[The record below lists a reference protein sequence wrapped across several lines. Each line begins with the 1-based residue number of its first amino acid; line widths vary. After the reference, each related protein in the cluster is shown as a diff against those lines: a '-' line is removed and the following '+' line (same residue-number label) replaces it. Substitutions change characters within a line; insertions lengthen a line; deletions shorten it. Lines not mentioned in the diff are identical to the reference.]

1 MKQTAIC
8 LFFVCSFIST
18 KLIAQTN
25 SDNDSLY
32 KTIVKLDSTL
42 FDAYNNCNMEVYASL
57 FSEDLEFYHDKGG
70 LSKSKTD
77 MVESVKK
84 YVCNKVRRE
93 LKPGSIEVSPVP
105 GFGAIELGKHRFHN
119 IAENSESPYA
129 NFVVVWKYSNN
140 KWLITRVISLH

>member
-1 MKQTAIC
+1 MKR
-8 LFFVCSFIST
+8 IST
-18 KLIAQTN
+18 CLIILCSLVSAKLAAQTV
-25 SDNDSLY
+25 SETDSLY

-42 FDAYNNCNMEVYASL
+42 FDAYNNCNMEVYTSL

-70 LSKSKTD
+70 LSKSKKD

-93 LKPGSIEVSPVP
+93 LKPGSIEVSPVQ

-119 IAENSESPYA
+119 LAENTASEFA
-129 NFVVVWKYSNN
+129 NFVVVWQHKDN

>member
-8 LFFVCSFIST
+8 LLFVCSFIST

-25 SDNDSLY
+25 SNNDSLY
-32 KTIVKLDSTL
+32 KTIVTLDSTL

>member
-1 MKQTAIC
+1 MKQTTIC
-8 LFFVCSFIST
+8 LLVVCSFIST

-25 SDNDSLY
+25 SNNDSLY

>member
-1 MKQTAIC
+1 MKQTTIC
-8 LFFVCSFIST
+8 LLVVCSFIST

-25 SDNDSLY
+25 SNNDSLY
-32 KTIVKLDSTL
+32 KTIVTLDSTL